1 MISKDW
7 IDAAK
12 DRISD
17 KIIKTPCTYDSD
29 LNAYLKWENYQKTG
43 AFKLR
48 GALNKVLALEPWEQE
63 RGLVAASAG
72 NHGLGVAYA
81 AGLVGTKATIFIPET
96 SVFNKEEAIIK
107 SGATVVKVKG
117 GFSEAEKQ
125 AQLSA
130 IKKGATW
137 VSPYNDAQVIAGQAT
152 LGLEIIDQV
161 QPFDARACLV
171 PVSGGGLIAGIG
183 LAFQYYDIPIS
194 LIGVQSENSAYFYS
208 LYHKGTQRNIV
219 ETPSIADGL
228 SGGVEKKSIT
238 IPLVRNLLDNFILV
252 SDEEIEHAI
261 AYAYFKHNEIIE
273 GSAAVPIAAKIYN
286 KIKDQKTI
294 LVISGG
300 NIASENHTKICKK
313 WENIWRLDR

>member
-1 MISKDW
+1 MISKEW
-7 IDAAK
+7 IDSAK

-17 KIIKTPCTYDSD
+17 KIVKTPCTFDSD
-29 LNAYLKWENYQKTG
+29 LDAYLKWENYQKTG

-81 AGLVGTKATIFIPET
+81 ARLVGTKATIYIPEN

-125 AQLSA
+125 AQLNA
-130 IKKGATW
+130 IKKGSTW

-152 LGLEIIDQV
+152 LGLELIEQIR
-161 QPFDARACLV
+161 PFDARACLV
-171 PVSGGGLIAGIG
+171 PVSGGGLVAGIG
-183 LAFQYYDIPIS
+183 LAFQYYEIPIS

-208 LYHKGTQRNIV
+208 LYHKGNQRNIV
-219 ETPSIADGL
+219 EKSSIADGL

-252 SDEEIEHAI
+252 SEEEIEHAI
-261 AYAYFKHNEIIE
+261 AYAYFKHGEIIE
-273 GSAAVPIAAKIYN
+273 GSAAVPIAAIIYN
-286 KIKDQKTI
+286 KIKVQKAI
-294 LVISGG
+294 LVITGG
-300 NIASENHTKICKK
+300 NIASENHAKICKK
-313 WENIWRLDR
+313 WETNWRLER